1 MINSNNS
8 KIRLMAWLFYNN
20 SKSFSSSLR
29 LQKFMFFYEMFQENE
44 VSGKGNFRSL
54 KAYKNGPVF
63 SIAYGDYTY
72 RIDELVNRIKETKDT
87 LSNYCSEI
95 VDHTKNKLILNLPN
109 ARLANFITS
118 IMTESELSEFTHNF
132 TAWKERED
140 EVRRGIRD
148 IPIENVHLSEEDKYI
163 LDSLKEMYPQELI
176 ERYNSIEVGSKYFLI
191 SKDQMSQISK
201 EQETALLTL
210 SEDDSLHNPVFV
222 EINEEG
228 VLEID

>member
-1 MINSNNS
+1 
-8 KIRLMAWLFYNN
+8 MAWLFYNN

-44 VSGKGNFRSL
+44 VSGKGDFRSL

-72 RIDELVNRIKETKDT
+72 RIDELVSRIKETKDT
-87 LSNYCSEI
+87 LIDYCSEM
-95 VDHTKNKLILNLPN
+95 VVHTQSKLILNLPN
-109 ARLANFITS
+109 VRLANFITS

-132 TAWKERED
+132 TAWKEREV
-140 EVRRGIRD
+140 EVMSGIKN
-148 IPIENVHLSEEDKYI
+148 ISIENVQLSEQDKYI
-163 LDSLKEMYPQELI
+163 LDSLKEMYTPELI
-176 ERYNSIEVGSKYFLI
+176 ERYNSIEVGNKYFLI

-210 SEDDSLHNPVFV
+210 SENDSLHNPVFV